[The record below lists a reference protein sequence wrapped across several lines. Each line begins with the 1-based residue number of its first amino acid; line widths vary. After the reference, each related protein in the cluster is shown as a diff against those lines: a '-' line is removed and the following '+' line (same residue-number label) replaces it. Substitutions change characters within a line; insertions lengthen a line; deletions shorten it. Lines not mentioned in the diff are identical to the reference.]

1 MVVFHIRQEVFSL
14 YPSPFS
20 YYVKAREVI
29 SMNSNNGEMTPV
41 IIYSKRTIN
50 EIRDCILENY
60 GQIKYELPF
69 INAVSV
75 EIPKEKLDRLSTYQ
89 MIGSISEDAIVS
101 KTPFYAR
108 SRPIRKKCG
117 NCDYDSERLYGS
129 PERGKGVGVAVID
142 TGVSPHYDLVKP
154 FNRIVAFKDLLA
166 NRERPYDDDG
176 HGTHV
181 AGIIAG
187 NGYTSSKYTG
197 TAPCADIIAIKA
209 LDESGNGTESDI
221 LAALQWV
228 INNGRRYNIRV
239 INLSL
244 GIKVEPTDD
253 DDPLIK
259 GANAAVRCG
268 YSVVTAA
275 GNNGPGKCTINS
287 PGTSPLVI
295 TVGAADLTRV
305 SESGEIKVAGFSSR
319 GPTLSG
325 DSKPDLIA
333 PGVDIYSCDGK
344 NPKGYTVQSGTSM
357 AAPVVSGVA
366 ACLYA
371 MRPGLTPAQVKQILV
386 KDALPLKKEDR
397 FAQGRG
403 LLNYKMFLNL

>member
-1 MVVFHIRQEVFSL
+1 MS
-14 YPSPFS
+14 
-20 YYVKAREVI
+20 
-29 SMNSNNGEMTPV
+29 SNNGEMTPV
-41 IIYSKRTIN
+41 IIYSRRTIN
-50 EIRDCILENY
+50 EIRDCIIENY

-75 EIPKEKLDRLSTYQ
+75 EIPKEKLEKLSAHR
-89 MIGSISEDAIVS
+89 MIGAISDDAIVS
-101 KTPFYAR
+101 KTPIYPRAKTVR
-108 SRPIRKKCG
+108 VKCG
-117 NCDYDSERLYGS
+117 NFEDDMERIFGS
-129 PERGKGVGVAVID
+129 KERGKGVGVAVID

-154 FNRIVAFKDLLA
+154 ANRIVAFKDLLA
-166 NRERPYDDDG
+166 NREMPYDDDG

-187 NGYTSSKYTG
+187 NGYTSCKYTG
-197 TAPCADIIAIKA
+197 TAPCADIISIKS

-221 LAALQWV
+221 LAALQWI
-228 INNGRRYNIRV
+228 INNGRLYNVRV

-244 GIKVEPTDD
+244 GIKVEPPYD

-259 GANAAVRCG
+259 GANAAVRYG
-268 YSVVTAA
+268 YTVVTAA

-295 TVGAADLTRV
+295 TVGAADLTDD
-305 SESGEIKVAGFSSR
+305 GEIKVANFSSR

-325 DSKPDLIA
+325 DTKPDLIA
-333 PGVDIYSCDGK
+333 PGVDICSLDGK
-344 NPKGYTVQSGTSM
+344 NPKGYAIQSGTSM

-371 MRPGLTPAQVKQILV
+371 MRPNLTPAQVKQILV
-386 KDALPLKKEDR
+386 QEATPLKKEDR
-397 FAQGRG
+397 YAQGRG
-403 LLNYKMFLNL
+403 LLNYKLFLNL

>member
-1 MVVFHIRQEVFSL
+1 MYS
-14 YPSPFS
+14 SS
-20 YYVKAREVI
+20 
-29 SMNSNNGEMTPV
+29 GEMTPV

-50 EIRDCILENY
+50 EIRDCIIENY

-75 EIPKEKLDRLSTYQ
+75 EIPKEKLEKLSGHI

-101 KTPFYAR
+101 KTPIFPKAK
-108 SRPIRKKCG
+108 SLHAICG
-117 NCDYDSERLYGS
+117 NYEDDMERIFGS
-129 PERGKGVGVAVID
+129 TERGKGVGVAVID
-142 TGVSPHYDLVKP
+142 TGVAPHYDLIKP
-154 FNRIVAFKDLLA
+154 GNRIVAFKDLLG
-166 NRERPYDDDG
+166 NRELPYDDDG

-187 NGYTSSKYTG
+187 NGYTSCKYTG
-197 TAPCADIIAIKA
+197 TAPCADIISIKA

-221 LAALQWV
+221 LAAMQWI
-228 INNGRRYNIRV
+228 INNGQFYNIRV

-244 GIKVEPTDD
+244 GIKVEPSYD

-259 GANAAVRCG
+259 GANAAVRYG
-268 YSVVTAA
+268 YSVITAA

-295 TVGAADLTRV
+295 TVGAADLTR
-305 SESGEIKVAGFSSR
+305 SDDGEIKVASFSSR

-325 DSKPDLIA
+325 DSKPDLVA
-333 PGVDIYSCDGK
+333 PGVDIFSLDSK
-344 NPKGYTVQSGTSM
+344 NPKGYAVQSGTSM

-371 MRPGLTPAQVKQILV
+371 LRPNLTPAQVKQILV
-386 KDALPLKKEDR
+386 QDALPLKKEDR
-397 FAQGRG
+397 YAQGRG

>member
-1 MVVFHIRQEVFSL
+1 
-14 YPSPFS
+14 
-20 YYVKAREVI
+20 
-29 SMNSNNGEMTPV
+29 MNSNNGETIPV

-50 EIRDCILENY
+50 EIRDCIIENY

-75 EIPKEKLDRLSTYQ
+75 EIPKEKLEKLSGHR

-101 KTPFYAR
+101 KTPIFPGVK
-108 SRPIRKKCG
+108 SVQIKCG
-117 NCDYDSERLYGS
+117 NYEDDMERIFGS
-129 PERGKGVGVAVID
+129 RERGKGVGVAVID
-142 TGVSPHYDLVKP
+142 TGVAPHYDLVKP
-154 FNRIVAFKDLLA
+154 VNRIAAFKDLLG
-166 NRERPYDDDG
+166 NREMPYDDDG

-187 NGYTSSKYTG
+187 NGYTSCKYTG
-197 TAPCADIIAIKA
+197 TAPCADIISVKA

-221 LAALQWV
+221 LAAMQWIV
-228 INNGRRYNIRV
+228 NNGPLYNVRV

-244 GIKVEPTDD
+244 GIKVEPPYD

-259 GANAAVRCG
+259 GANAAVRYG
-268 YSVVTAA
+268 YSVITAA

-295 TVGAADLTRV
+295 TVGAADLT
-305 SESGEIKVAGFSSR
+305 EDGAIKVASFSSR
-319 GPTLSG
+319 GPTLTG
-325 DSKPDLIA
+325 DTKPDLIA
-333 PGVDIYSCDGK
+333 PGVDICSLDSK
-344 NPKGYTVQSGTSM
+344 NPKGYAVQSGTSM

-371 MRPGLTPAQVKQILV
+371 MRPDLTPAQVKQILV
-386 KDALPLKKEDR
+386 QDALPLKKEDR
-397 FAQGRG
+397 YAQGRG

>member
-1 MVVFHIRQEVFSL
+1 
-14 YPSPFS
+14 
-20 YYVKAREVI
+20 
-29 SMNSNNGEMTPV
+29 MNLSNGEMAPV

-50 EIRDCILENY
+50 EIRDCIIENY

-75 EIPKEKLDRLSTYQ
+75 EIPKEKIEKLASHN

-101 KTPFYAR
+101 KAPIS
-108 SRPIRKKCG
+108 SRRKSAQTTCG
-117 NCDYDSERLYGS
+117 NYEDDLARIFGS
-129 PERGKGVGVAVID
+129 TERGKGVGVAVID
-142 TGVSPHYDLVKP
+142 TGVSPHYDLIKP
-154 FNRIVAFKDLLA
+154 KNRIIAFKDLLA
-166 NRERPYDDDG
+166 NKEMPYDDDG

-187 NGYTSSKYTG
+187 NGYTSCKYTG
-197 TAPCADIIAIKA
+197 TAPCADIVAIKA
-209 LDESGNGTESDI
+209 LDDSGNGTESDI
-221 LAALQWV
+221 LAALQWI
-228 INNGRRYNIRV
+228 INNGQYYNIRV

-244 GIKVEPTDD
+244 GIKVEPPYD

-259 GANAAVRCG
+259 GANAAVRHG
-268 YSVVTAA
+268 YSVITAA

-295 TVGAADLTRV
+295 TVGAADLTRF
-305 SESGEIKVAGFSSR
+305 EHDGDIKVASFSSR
-319 GPTLSG
+319 GPTLNG
-325 DSKPDLIA
+325 ESKPDLVA
-333 PGVDIYSCDGK
+333 PGVDICSLDGK

-371 MRPGLTPAQVKQILV
+371 TRPELTPAQVKQILV
-386 KDALPLKKEDR
+386 KDALPLRKEDR
-397 FAQGRG
+397 YAQGRG
-403 LLNYKMFLNL
+403 LLNYKLFLNL

>member
-1 MVVFHIRQEVFSL
+1 MIF
-14 YPSPFS
+14 
-20 YYVKAREVI
+20 
-29 SMNSNNGEMTPV
+29 MNSNDGELTPV
-41 IIYSKRTIN
+41 IIYSKHTIN
-50 EIRDCILENY
+50 EIRDCIIENY

-75 EIPKEKLDRLSTYQ
+75 EIPKEKLEKLSAHR
-89 MIGSISEDAIVS
+89 MIGAISEDAIVS
-101 KTPFYAR
+101 KTPIYPKAR
-108 SRPIRKKCG
+108 MVQAKCG
-117 NCDYDSERLYGS
+117 NYEDDLERIFGS
-129 PERGKGVGVAVID
+129 TERGKGVGVAVID

-154 FNRIVAFKDLLA
+154 VNRIIAFKDLLA
-166 NRERPYDDDG
+166 NREMPYDDDG

-187 NGYTSSKYTG
+187 NGYASCKYTG
-197 TAPCADIIAIKA
+197 TAPCADIISIKA

-221 LAALQWV
+221 LAALQWIV
-228 INNGRRYNIRV
+228 NNGQFYNVRV

-244 GIKVEPTDD
+244 GIKVEPPYD

-259 GANAAVRCG
+259 GANAAVRYG
-268 YSVVTAA
+268 YTVVTAA

-295 TVGAADLTRV
+295 TVGAADLTDDGGV
-305 SESGEIKVAGFSSR
+305 KVASFSSR

-325 DSKPDLIA
+325 DTKPDLIA
-333 PGVDIYSCDGK
+333 PGVNICSLDGK
-344 NPKGYTVQSGTSM
+344 NPKGYAIQSGTSM

-371 MRPGLTPAQVKQILV
+371 MRPDLTPAQVKQILV
-386 KDALPLKKEDR
+386 RDALPLRKEDR
-397 FAQGRG
+397 YAQGRG
-403 LLNYKMFLNL
+403 LLNYRTFLNL

>member
-1 MVVFHIRQEVFSL
+1 MYSG
-14 YPSPFS
+14 
-20 YYVKAREVI
+20 
-29 SMNSNNGEMTPV
+29 NGELTPV

-50 EIRDCILENY
+50 EIRDCIIENY

-75 EIPKEKLDRLSTYQ
+75 EIPKEKIEKLSAYK

-101 KTPFYAR
+101 KAPIFAGAR
-108 SRPIRKKCG
+108 KVHAKCG
-117 NCDYDSERLYGS
+117 NFEDDMERIFGS
-129 PERGKGVGVAVID
+129 RERGKGVGVAVID

-154 FNRIVAFKDLLA
+154 YNRIAAFKDLLA
-166 NRERPYDDDG
+166 NKELPYDDDG

-187 NGYTSSKYTG
+187 NGYTSCKYTG
-197 TAPCADIIAIKA
+197 TAPCASVIAIKA

-221 LAALQWV
+221 LAALQWIV
-228 INNGRRYNIRV
+228 NNGHIYNIRV

-244 GIKVEPTDD
+244 GIKVEPSYDE
-253 DDPLIK
+253 DPLIK
-259 GANAAVRCG
+259 GANAAVRYG
-268 YSVVTAA
+268 YSVITAA

-295 TVGAADLTRV
+295 TVGAADLTHC
-305 SESGEIKVAGFSSR
+305 EEKGEIKVAGFSSR

-325 DSKPDLIA
+325 DSKPDLVA
-333 PGVDIYSCDGK
+333 PGVDICSLDGK
-344 NPKGYTVQSGTSM
+344 NPKGYAVQSGTSM

-371 MRPGLTPAQVKQILV
+371 MKPSLTPGQVKQILV
-386 KDALPLKKEDR
+386 QEALPIEKEDR

>member
-1 MVVFHIRQEVFSL
+1 MYSG
-14 YPSPFS
+14 
-20 YYVKAREVI
+20 
-29 SMNSNNGEMTPV
+29 NGELTPV

-50 EIRDCILENY
+50 EIRDCIIENY

-75 EIPKEKLDRLSTYQ
+75 EIPKEKIEKLSAYK

-101 KTPFYAR
+101 KAPIFAR
-108 SRPIRKKCG
+108 TRKVQTKCG
-117 NCDYDSERLYGS
+117 NYPDDMERIYGS
-129 PERGKGVGVAVID
+129 VERGKGVGVAVID

-154 FNRIVAFKDLLA
+154 YNRIVAFKDLLA
-166 NRERPYDDDG
+166 DKELPYDDDG

-187 NGYTSSKYTG
+187 NGYTSCKYTG
-197 TAPCADIIAIKA
+197 TAPCASVIAIKA

-221 LAALQWV
+221 LAALQWIV
-228 INNGRRYNIRV
+228 NNGPIYNIRV

-244 GIKVEPTDD
+244 GIKVEPSYD

-259 GANAAVRCG
+259 GANAAVRHG

-295 TVGAADLTRV
+295 TVGAADLTHC
-305 SESGEIKVAGFSSR
+305 EENGEIKVAGFSSR
-319 GPTLSG
+319 GPTLAG
-325 DSKPDLIA
+325 DSKPDLVA
-333 PGVDIYSCDGK
+333 PGVDICSLDGK
-344 NPKGYTVQSGTSM
+344 NPKGYAVQSGTSM

-371 MRPGLTPAQVKQILV
+371 TRPNLTPAQVKQILV
-386 KDALPLKKEDR
+386 QEALPIEKEDR

>member
-1 MVVFHIRQEVFSL
+1 M
-14 YPSPFS
+14 
-20 YYVKAREVI
+20 I

-41 IIYSKRTIN
+41 IIYSKHTIN
-50 EIRDCILENY
+50 EIRNCIIENY

-75 EIPKEKLDRLSTYQ
+75 EIPKEKLDRLAAYQ
-89 MIGSISEDAIVS
+89 MIGAISEDAIVS
-101 KTPFYAR
+101 KAPFPTKG
-108 SRPIRKKCG
+108 RPARKKCG
-117 NCDYDSERLYGS
+117 NCEYDPERLYES
-129 PERGKGVGVAVID
+129 SERGKGVGVAVID

-154 FNRIVAFKDLLA
+154 VNRILAFKDLLA
-166 NRERPYDDDG
+166 DRERPYDDDG

-221 LAALQWV
+221 LAALQWI

-239 INLSL
+239 VNLSL
-244 GIKVEPTDD
+244 GIKVEPPYD

-259 GANAAVRCG
+259 GANAAVLRG
-268 YSVVTAA
+268 YSVITAA
-275 GNNGPGKCTINS
+275 GNNGPEKCTINS

-295 TVGAADLTRV
+295 TVGAADLSHA
-305 SESGEIKVAGFSSR
+305 SESGGIKVANFSSR
-319 GPTLSG
+319 GPTRSG
-325 DSKPDLIA
+325 DSKPDLVA
-333 PGVDIYSCDGK
+333 PGVDIFSCDGK

-386 KDALPLKKEDR
+386 RDALPLKTEDR
-397 FAQGRG
+397 YAQGRG
-403 LLNYKMFLNL
+403 LLNYRMFLNF